1 METAVIE
8 RDDTPEVIPTPAPE
22 STPTPESDA
31 SPEKEAKE
39 PADSTEPETT
49 PEVPANDE
57 PSFEVDGEKLT
68 PTQIR
73 EWRKKYDRDTKWVQ
87 ANEERSAQLK
97 RDETEISALRALKP
111 YLDQRPDVLQ
121 QLFTPKPERNFDTE
135 IQQLYQYRPL
145 DTGSQ
150 EYVNWDYQVRNLY
163 AEKAEARASHAAE
176 EKYATQTAQQSN
188 SVIERAAWTAY
199 KEKVSQEDFVKMAD
213 YIKGNIRQGQF
224 GAYPENCFDIAY
236 RSLFWD
242 KELERTRLET
252 AQKAAKTISNAKPA
266 NPIQGVNK
274 PRVELTEDDEADE
287 RYVQLMKERRL
298 RKTTLE

>member
-1 METAVIE
+1 MESAIIE
-8 RDDTPEVIPTPAPE
+8 QDDMPEVIPTPAPV
-22 STPTPESDA
+22 STPTPESET
-31 SPEKEAKE
+31 SPQKEVE
-39 PADSTEPETT
+39 QPADSPEPEPT
-49 PEVPANDE
+49 PEGTANDE
-57 PSFEVDGEKLT
+57 PSFELDGEKLT
-68 PTQIR
+68 PTQVR
-73 EWRKKYDRDTKWVQ
+73 DWKKKYDRDTKWVQ

-121 QLFTPKPERNFDTE
+121 QLFTPKQERNFDTE
-135 IQQLYQYRPL
+135 IQQLYQYRPV
-145 DTGSQ
+145 DTNSQ

-163 AEKAEARASHAAE
+163 AEKAESRASHAAE
-176 EKYATQTAQQSN
+176 EKYATQTAQQNN
-188 SVIERAAWTAY
+188 STIERAAWTTY
-199 KEKVSQEDFVKMAD
+199 RDKVSQDDFVKMAD
-213 YIKGNIRQGQF
+213 YIKSNIRQDKF

-236 RSLFWD
+236 RSLYWD
-242 KELERTRLET
+242 KEIERTRLES

-298 RKTTLE
+298 RKASLE